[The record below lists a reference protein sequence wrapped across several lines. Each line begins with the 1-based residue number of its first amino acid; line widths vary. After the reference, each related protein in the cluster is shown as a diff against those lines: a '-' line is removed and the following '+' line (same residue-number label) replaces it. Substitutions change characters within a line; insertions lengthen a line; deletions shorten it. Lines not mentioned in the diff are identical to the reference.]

1 MQEVRRRVGGFTLV
15 LLMLAQAVS
24 AEQGPATAPK
34 STNAKLAELFPDP
47 VIVRGKGVEVKRSQ
61 LEDAFVT
68 YRANLAARDQSIP
81 EEQRP
86 LREAQLLD
94 RLIVTQLL
102 SHRATAEDKAKAK
115 EVAAKF
121 MVDARKAAFS
131 EETFSRQ
138 LKALGLSPE
147 QFEARVL
154 EQALAETVLERE
166 LKSTLTVS
174 KEQVE
179 DLYKTGSD
187 LLVNLVQADL
197 DRLAKDSR
205 TTVGQLNEKKRQV
218 EELKKSNLARLEN
231 PEKVRI
237 VHLFI
242 STRNPETEQP
252 LPPEKKLVKLQLIER
267 LLRRARSGED
277 FAKLVTEFSEDRGL
291 KETKGEYTFT
301 RDDRFSQ
308 EFKAAAFSLG
318 PNQIS
323 DIVTASYGYHIIKLL
338 EKIPAKKLELEK
350 VSADL
355 KELLRQQGLQR
366 QMPEYFVKLKKEAGI
381 EIFDSRYR
389 MELPKDVN
397 PLKPSG

>member
-1 MQEVRRRVGGFTLV
+1 MV
-15 LLMLAQAVS
+15 LQ
-24 AEQGPATAPK
+24 
-34 STNAKLAELFPDP
+34 
-47 VIVRGKGVEVKRSQ
+47 
-61 LEDAFVT
+61 
-68 YRANLAARDQSIP
+68 
-81 EEQRP
+81 
-86 LREAQLLD
+86 
-94 RLIVTQLL
+94 
-102 SHRATAEDKAKAK
+102 HH
-115 EVAAKF
+115 
-121 MVDARKAAFS
+121 
-131 EETFSRQ
+131 
-138 LKALGLSPE
+138 LSP
-147 QFEARVL
+147 
-154 EQALAETVLERE
+154 ALRQE
-166 LKSTLTVS
+166 L
-174 KEQVE
+174 
-179 DLYKTGSD
+179 
-187 LLVNLVQADL
+187 
-197 DRLAKDSR
+197 
-205 TTVGQLNEKKRQV
+205 VGQLNEKKRQV

-355 KELLRQQGLQR
+355 KELLQQQELQR